1 MVLILLYII
10 PASPAYPM
18 KKLQDLSFS
27 MINLSEISL
36 ITEQGILV
44 VWVQFTSP
52 ELPCLWLL
60 AAKPSCRY
68 CRLPE
73 L

>member
-44 VWVQFTSP
+44 GVSAVHLSRASMLVAFGSKTV
-52 ELPCLWLL
+52 L
-60 AAKPSCRY
+60 
-68 CRLPE
+68 
-73 L
+73 